1 VYGAGFPFSNA
12 IKFTILNRSGNF
24 VDSTGAAVAHPIDM
38 VTHADPLGIIGTAK
52 HGWFHFVP
60 QEGHSIALWHQ
71 RVGPTGNSDVLINRF
86 NPNGAAVGVPVAA
99 ARTPAILLPRPAGD
113 NSDSV
118 NAVVTPRPVGIGG
131 PADPSGIPHNS
142 TQREYVAVWQYRT
155 DDAQPWEIRFS
166 RLHRDGQVMPNPAAP
181 APPANNIRVIFPGLT
196 DAGGNVIWP
205 PVIGT
210 ATHAMHPQMACTFTD
225 APWRALAL
233 AVPFANA
240 WRQWSPGFG
249 LAWLG
254 QPVAGGN
261 HTLYFTVLDEN
272 GNRALLDRTPPAA
285 TPTAGITRI
294 TRPEVDVADFK
305 LIWNGRIFRLTWTE
319 IENGRIRHVQTAITR
334 QGSLQVYEHPS
345 AALLKATLINGATN
359 INNTTLP
366 NIPVAPITA
375 ANRNHGYGWGRVNL
389 RQSLLPSQ
397 PVTFHVRD
405 GDAVGQGRTVSYRF
419 SLPPNTT
426 LLRVT
431 LAWNDPQGPL
441 VVNNLN
447 LRVTATAT
455 GQIFIGNNWDTTPG
469 NGWRSRVF
477 AAGHVFDT
485 ANTTEQVVI
494 ASPPSGEYLVEVI
507 GHTVTV
513 NPDYQFPAQPFALV
527 FVGSGPE
534 VRYRQQFPC
543 EDIPYH

>member
-1 VYGAGFPFSNA
+1 
-12 IKFTILNRSGNF
+12 
-24 VDSTGAAVAHPIDM
+24 
-38 VTHADPLGIIGTAK
+38 
-52 HGWFHFVP
+52 
-60 QEGHSIALWHQ
+60 
-71 RVGPTGNSDVLINRF
+71 
-86 NPNGAAVGVPVAA
+86 
-99 ARTPAILLPRPAGD
+99 
-113 NSDSV
+113 
-118 NAVVTPRPVGIGG
+118 
-131 PADPSGIPHNS
+131 
-142 TQREYVAVWQYRT
+142 
-155 DDAQPWEIRFS
+155 
-166 RLHRDGQVMPNPAAP
+166 
-181 APPANNIRVIFPGLT
+181 
-196 DAGGNVIWP
+196 
-205 PVIGT
+205 
-210 ATHAMHPQMACTFTD
+210 MHPQMACTFTD

-375 ANRNHGYGWGRVNL
+375 ANRNDGYGWGRVNL